1 MKIESKVVLMQS
13 IGYTAIASIFSHILF
28 IYLTWRVMVAVNV
41 EPFIRK
47 NRVTEA
53 RLLLILVTI
62 AIGSTV
68 SHFVLDIIQWSQEI
82 QFLFR

>member
-1 MKIESKVVLMQS
+1 MKIESTVVLMQS

>member
-1 MKIESKVVLMQS
+1 MQS

>member
-1 MKIESKVVLMQS
+1 MQS

-47 NRVTEA
+47 SRVTEA